1 MSMRELLIEVEVA
14 MTAVLEYSPIIG
26 WQAPD
31 KVGLTPPCLTP
42 VRITVFPDPFTP
54 PVASTLLIR
63 SD

>member
-31 KVGLTPPCLTP
+31 KVRLTPPCLTP
-42 VRITVFPDPFTP
+42 VSLAVLPGPFSPLVTF
-54 PVASTLLIR
+54 TLL